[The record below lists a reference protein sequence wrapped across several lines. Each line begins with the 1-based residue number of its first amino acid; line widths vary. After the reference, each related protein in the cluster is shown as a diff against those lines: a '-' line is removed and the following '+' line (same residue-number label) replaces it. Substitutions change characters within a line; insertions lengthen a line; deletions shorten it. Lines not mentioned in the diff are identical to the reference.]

1 MRRQTNKQ
9 QKTGGNIAKNVSDL
23 MVPFGLILAKDS
35 LEKFLNNQAKKT
47 GSAKKTSSKKVSLS
61 GGSGCSATAETV
73 EGYTRPSKT
82 TYAETVGGDAKLRSS
97 RKSPKSAA
105 KRSSGKHNK
114 P

>member
-1 MRRQTNKQ
+1 MPRQTNKQ

-47 GSAKKTSSKKVSLS
+47 GTTKKSSKKVSLS
-61 GGSGCSATAETV
+61 GGSGCSASAVTV

-82 TYAETVGGDAKLRSS
+82 TYASVGGRAKITNT
-97 RKSPKSAA
+97 PKSASRRNG
-105 KRSSGKHNK
+105 KSSIA
-114 P
+114 

>member
-1 MRRQTNKQ
+1 MPRQTNKQ

-47 GSAKKTSSKKVSLS
+47 GTAKKSSKKVSLS
-61 GGSGCSATAETV
+61 GGSGCSASVETV

-82 TYAETVGGDAKLRSS
+82 TYASVGGAKL
-97 RKSPKSAA
+97 KNTQKSAS
-105 KRSSGKHNK
+105 KNYSYRRNGKANK
-114 P
+114 A

>member
-1 MRRQTNKQ
+1 MPRQTNKQ

-47 GSAKKTSSKKVSLS
+47 GSAKKNSSKKVSLS
-61 GGSGCSATAETV
+61 GGSGCSASAVTV

-82 TYAETVGGDAKLRSS
+82 TYASVGGRVKRTNTQKPVAKN
-97 RKSPKSAA
+97 SA
-105 KRSSGKHNK
+105 KIHDKNMK

>member
-1 MRRQTNKQ
+1 MPRQTNKQ

-61 GGSGCSATAETV
+61 GGSGCSASAGTV

-82 TYAETVGGDAKLRSS
+82 TYASVGGGKLRSS
-97 RKSPKSAA
+97 QKQVVKNSA
-105 KRSSGKHNK
+105 KGKHNK

>member
-1 MRRQTNKQ
+1 MPRQTNKQ

-61 GGSGCSATAETV
+61 GGSGCSASADTV

-82 TYAETVGGDAKLRSS
+82 TYASVGGSAKAKNS
-97 RKSPKSAA
+97 RK
-105 KRSSGKHNK
+105 NK

>member
-1 MRRQTNKQ
+1 MPRQTNKQ

-47 GSAKKTSSKKVSLS
+47 STAKKSSKKVSLS
-61 GGSGCSATAETV
+61 GGSGCSASAETV

-82 TYAETVGGDAKLRSS
+82 TYASVGGGAKRTNT
-97 RKSPKSAA
+97 PKSASNNSY
-105 KRSSGKHNK
+105 RRNGKNNK

>member
-1 MRRQTNKQ
+1 MPRQTNKQ

-47 GSAKKTSSKKVSLS
+47 GSAKKNSSKKVSLS
-61 GGSGCSATAETV
+61 GGSGCSASAVTV

-82 TYAETVGGDAKLRSS
+82 TYASVGGGAKLRSS
-97 RKSPKSAA
+97 PKSVPKNSA
-105 KRSSGKHNK
+105 KTNGKNMK

>member
-1 MRRQTNKQ
+1 MPRQTNKQ

-47 GSAKKTSSKKVSLS
+47 STAKKSSKKVSLS
-61 GGSGCSATAETV
+61 GGSGCSASAETV

-82 TYAETVGGDAKLRSS
+82 TYASVGGDS
-97 RKSPKSAA
+97 KSKNSQKSVHKNSTSKKYSKNSKA
-105 KRSSGKHNK
+105 
-114 P
+114 

>member
-1 MRRQTNKQ
+1 MPRQTNKQ

-47 GSAKKTSSKKVSLS
+47 GSSKKTSSKKVSLS
-61 GGSGCSATAETV
+61 GGSGCSASAETV

-82 TYAETVGGDAKLRSS
+82 TYASVGGGAKASG
-97 RKSPKSAA
+97 KAKNSPK
-105 KRSSGKHNK
+105 KYGKNSK
-114 P
+114 A

>member
-1 MRRQTNKQ
+1 MPKQSNKQ
-9 QKTGGNIAKNVSDL
+9 KSGGNIAKNVSDL

-47 GSAKKTSSKKVSLS
+47 STTKKSSKKVSLS
-61 GGSGCSATAETV
+61 GGSGCSASAEIL

-82 TYAETVGGDAKLRSS
+82 TYASVGGGGKRANTQKSVPQ
-97 RKSPKSAA
+97 KSPRGYGKS
-105 KRSSGKHNK
+105 NK